1 MKLMPWRQRQVPADP
16 FEFTRNPFSGFF
28 DDRWESHLP
37 EVFRGVETPRVD
49 LAETDEEII
58 AKIEL
63 PGMKEE
69 DIQVQVFS
77 NQLVV
82 SGERKWEDE
91 KKEKNYY
98 RVESQYGEFRRV
110 IDLPE
115 GLRTGPDEID
125 ATYEKGIL
133 TVRIQKAEA
142 QSPVRIP
149 VKGH

>member
-1 MKLMPWRQRQVPADP
+1 MKLTPWRSRQVPADP
-16 FEFTRNPFSGFF
+16 FEFTRNPFHRFF
-28 DDRWESHLP
+28 DDRWDAHLP
-37 EVFRGVETPRVD
+37 EVFRAVEAPRVD
-49 LAETDEEII
+49 LAETDEEFI
-58 AKIEL
+58 AKVEL

-82 SGERKWEDE
+82 SGEKKWEDE
-91 KKEKNYY
+91 KQEKDYY

-110 IDLPE
+110 IDLPDN
-115 GLRTGPDEID
+115 LRTDSDEID

-133 TVRIQKAEA
+133 TVRIQKTEA
-142 QSPVRIP
+142 KSPVRIP